1 MAFGKCIIK
10 LLTILTVYQ
19 RTISF
24 LRQLMASYLLTVL
37 TYHKN
42 HISKQLFA
50 RVYVFIYL
58 LNRDPDIKKMFTVE
72 IKVQIRC
79 VPNGCYGRAN
89 KIMYDCCFSR

>member
-1 MAFGKCIIK
+1 MLKLDVQNLDIRICAYCASLHAYEVYIKVAFGKCIIK

-19 RTISF
+19 RTILF

-50 RVYVFIYL
+50 
-58 LNRDPDIKKMFTVE
+58 LNTCLRSYIFTE
-72 IKVQIRC
+72 
-79 VPNGCYGRAN
+79 
-89 KIMYDCCFSR
+89 S